1 MSLCAYMWFSKL
13 MGLAVCV
20 CVYIRLCASLY
31 SLYMYMYVIVYY
43 AYCFFLLLSQA
54 VSSFTI
60 SFFFPYARVL
70 YMFVGIC
77 IKPSAR

>member
-1 MSLCAYMWFSKL
+1 MSHCVYMWFSKQV
-13 MGLAVCV
+13 GLAVRV

-31 SLYMYMYVIVYY
+31 TLYMYMYMYMYIIV

-60 SFFFPYARVL
+60 HMLYRVL
-70 YMFVGIC
+70 YNMFVGIC